1 MDLIGWAG
9 FILSLLATL
18 IASHVWWMLRRDHKR
33 SHDPVVEIDVSQP
46 LLPNEQLFRFGL
58 TIRNPRGSE
67 VRLQSLRAT
76 YPSSLLVY
84 YLPEHQ
90 IDVDPAKSIPDL
102 VGPEVQPPDA
112 FVDAGERRRFRF
124 YGYLYERPAGPQRIQ
139 LEAAILLGAKT
150 PKPRIKSL
158 LLPLTVRPRK
168 GA

>member
-1 MDLIGWAG
+1 M
-9 FILSLLATL
+9 
-18 IASHVWWMLRRDHKR
+18 
-33 SHDPVVEIDVSQP
+33 
-46 LLPNEQLFRFGL
+46 
-58 TIRNPRGSE
+58 
-67 VRLQSLRAT
+67 
-76 YPSSLLVY
+76 
-84 YLPEHQ
+84 
-90 IDVDPAKSIPDL
+90 
-102 VGPEVQPPDA
+102 QPPDA